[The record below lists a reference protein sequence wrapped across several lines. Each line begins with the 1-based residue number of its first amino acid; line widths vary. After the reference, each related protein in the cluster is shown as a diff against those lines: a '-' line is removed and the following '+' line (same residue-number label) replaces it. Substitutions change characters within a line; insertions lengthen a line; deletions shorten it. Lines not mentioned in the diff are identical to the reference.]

1 MRERIVDAV
10 NAARILRRARRD
22 GINGFPRAL
31 VDDRIDLDAEDVA
44 LLIRCEPVMDRRGMA
59 LAGIFEHLVARQLVK
74 YRSPRFDREH
84 ARDDA
89 RVERGVLLAA
99 EAAAD
104 NLTDNADLALRH
116 VESSAQCLF
125 RQLDRVLRAV
135 DRDTALHRVGLGE
148 RAVRLEIGVIEHRGL
163 IPVVHNDV
171 RVLERRFHVALA
183 DEHLV
188 GNVSLARDGVL
199 SVEHRRV
206 LAQHIGGAVIA
217 LQRFIFNLDE
227 RNGLLGGL
235 EILRRHESDGVALI
249 KHLVLS
255 NDGLIVDHAAVA
267 VLAGKIVCGHHD
279 RNARQRRSF
288 GCIDAKDLRVAIGR
302 VECLGME
309 HIPPVDDEIS
319 GILCRPRRF
328 RQCVGALHAPAD
340 IV

>member
-1 MRERIVDAV
+1 M
-10 NAARILRRARRD
+10 
-22 GINGFPRAL
+22 
-31 VDDRIDLDAEDVA
+31 
-44 LLIRCEPVMDRRGMA
+44 
-59 LAGIFEHLVARQLVK
+59 
-74 YRSPRFDREH
+74 
-84 ARDDA
+84 
-89 RVERGVLLAA
+89 
-99 EAAAD
+99 
-104 NLTDNADLALRH
+104 
-116 VESSAQCLF
+116 
-125 RQLDRVLRAV
+125 LRAI

-188 GNVSLARDGVL
+188 GNISLARDGVL

-217 LQRFIFNLDE
+217 LQRFIFDLDE
-227 RNGLLGGL
+227 RRGLLGSL

-288 GCIDAKDLRVAIGR
+288 GCIDAKDLRVAIER

-309 HIPPVDDEIS
+309 HIPPVNDEIS

-328 RQCVGALHAPAD
+328 RQCVGALHAPAN